1 VPGFLRATAVAIAMV
16 LVAGGVWAGYR
27 QLSKPAC
34 SGQVQLSVAAAPE
47 IAPAVKATAAKWV
60 ASGARADGQCVT
72 VDVTAAEP
80 VDVAA
85 AIAGRQGVSLTGVG
99 QANGSAPVPDVW
111 VPDSSTWLLRLQAAA
126 PGLAPAAAQSVARS
140 SVVIA
145 MPEPIAAQL
154 GWPDRKLTYTDLLQ
168 AMTTSTQ
175 LHAGIVDP
183 TRDATGLSGLLALS
197 AAANA
202 AGANAKQTTVAVL
215 RGLAVGASTLPQDLL
230 NKFPKASDATTLAA
244 AKVSA
249 APLSEQTLIAYNAAA
264 PPVRLAA
271 LYLSPEPPP
280 LDYPYVT
287 LPGQD
292 AQHAAAADGLRTALS
307 SSAFRDELAT
317 QGLRGPDGTAGA
329 GFTAPR
335 GAPVDL
341 TPTPSRVNA
350 SPTSSSDGGAAA
362 SGSLDATAVD
372 RALQT
377 WTTITAPARMLAII
391 DVSGSMSTPVPTAGN
406 ATRLQ
411 VTVEAARRGLAL
423 FDDSWALGIWAFST
437 NQDGTRPWRQLV
449 PIAPISTQRTLLE
462 QSLNTLTAGG
472 NTGLYDTMLAGYK
485 TVQNGYD
492 PGRVNS
498 VLLFTDGQ
506 NDNASGITLTGLVSQ
521 LKKIADPK
529 RPIRV
534 IIVGIGNEVS
544 ETELKTIA
552 GATGSS
558 SGVYLAPDPSKIG
571 EIFLQAIA
579 SR

>member
-1 VPGFLRATAVAIAMV
+1 VV
-16 LVAGGVWAGYR
+16 VAGGVWAGYR

-34 SGQVQLSVAAAPE
+34 SGQLQLTVAAAPE
-47 IAPAVKATAAKWV
+47 IAPAIKTAAAKWV
-60 ASGARADGQCVT
+60 SGGAQADGQCVGVT
-72 VDVTAAEP
+72 VSATQP

-99 QANGSAPVPDVW
+99 QANGSTPVPDVW

-175 LHAGIVDP
+175 LHPGIVDP

-197 AAANA
+197 AAAGA

-215 RGLAVGASTLPQDLL
+215 RALSVGASTLPDDLL
-230 NKFPKASDATTLAA
+230 NKFPKASDGTTLAA

-249 APLSEQTLIAYNAAA
+249 APLSEQTLITYNAAA

-271 LYLSPEPPP
+271 LYLTPEPPP
-280 LDYPYVT
+280 LDYPYTT
-287 LPGQD
+287 LPGLD
-292 AQHAAAADGLRTALS
+292 AQHATAADGLRTALAS
-307 SSAFRDELAT
+307 GSFRDQLAG

-329 GFTAPR
+329 GFNAPR

-341 TPTPSRVNA
+341 TPSPAQADSSPSQA
-350 SPTSSSDGGAAA
+350 GGAAA
-362 SGSLDATAVD
+362 AGSLDSAAVD
-372 RALQT
+372 RALRT
-377 WTTITAPARMLAII
+377 WTTITAPARMLAIF

-411 VTVEAARRGLAL
+411 VTLEAARRGLAL
-423 FDDSWALGIWAFST
+423 FDDSWALGTWVFST
-437 NQDGTRPWRQLV
+437 NQNGATPWRQLV
-449 PIAPISTQRTLLE
+449 PIAPISTQRTRLE
-462 QSLNTLTAGG
+462 QALNGLTAGG
-472 NTGLYDTMLAGYK
+472 ATALYDTMLAGYK
-485 TVQNGYD
+485 TVQNGWD

-498 VLLFTDGQ
+498 VLMFTDGQ
-506 NDNASGITLTGLVSQ
+506 NENPGGLSLPALVSQ

-534 IIVGIGNEVS
+534 IVVGIGTDVS
-544 ETELKTIA
+544 ETELKTIVA
-552 GATGSS
+552 ATGSS
-558 SGVYLAPDPSKIG
+558 GGVYLAPDPSKIG
-571 EIFLQAIA
+571 EIFLTAIA